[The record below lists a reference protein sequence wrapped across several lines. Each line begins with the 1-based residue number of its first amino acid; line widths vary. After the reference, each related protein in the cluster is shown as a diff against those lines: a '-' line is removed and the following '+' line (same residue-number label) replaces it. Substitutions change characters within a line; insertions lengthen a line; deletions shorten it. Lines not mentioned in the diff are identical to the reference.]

1 MPWGDCTG
9 PWWAQEGNTS
19 QPPAGNGWGRGRR
32 GWGRG
37 RGAGIGWFARLFGGQ
52 GRGWFGRGANY
63 NNPPANGWFGRGQ
76 GPNPN
81 IRDSK

>member
-9 PWWAQEGNTS
+9 PWWAQNGNNS

-32 GWGRG
+32 GPG
-37 RGAGIGWFARLFGGQ
+37 RGAGRGFFGRIFGGR
-52 GRGWFGRGANY
+52 GRGWFGPRTNY
-63 NNPPANGWFGRGQ
+63 NNQTGNGWFGNGQ

-81 IRDSK
+81 NQ

>member
-9 PWWAQEGNTS
+9 PWWAQNGNNA
-19 QPPAGNGWGRGRR
+19 QPPAGNGRRRGRH
-32 GWGRG
+32 G
-37 RGAGIGWFARLFGGQ
+37 RGAGRGWFARLFGGQ
-52 GRGWFGRGANY
+52 GRGGFGREANY

-81 IRDSK
+81 IRGSK